1 MPSLFD
7 VGAGLNT
14 ISSAARTIGSS
25 AQGAFGSLGSVGGT
39 VSKLSAAI
47 SNLSSPLGLLSAVR
61 SISLPKG
68 GEVTGKIK
76 NVSAQIGGADA
87 DKDWRVKLKMTPGT
101 FFDASPV
108 FRPIREAGGLVFP
121 YTPTISISNTAKYS
135 PMQVTH
141 QNYVFQAYEYSQP
154 NSISISAP
162 FYCET
167 SVEAAYWISTIHFLR
182 SCTKM
187 FTGDSDLQGN
197 PPIILK
203 LSAYGD
209 YVFKNV
215 PVVVSDFKCDL
226 DATSDYIATDINK
239 LGNTNA
245 YGAGLDSINN
255 SVLSSV
261 GLISPNAARTIGQAR
276 QVAQVFKGA
285 AQSVASLISGA
296 SGGGGSGG
304 PSYAPTKSSI
314 TLTLVPVYSR
324 ESARTFSLQKFVNG
338 DYVNNNTGYI

>member
-1 MPSLFD
+1 MALFD
-7 VGAGLNT
+7 KGPGIST
-14 ISSAARTIGSS
+14 IASAARSVGSNAS
-25 AQGAFGSLGSVGGT
+25 SAFGSLGTVGGT
-39 VSKLSAAI
+39 ISKLSSAI

-61 SISLPKG
+61 SVNLPTG
-68 GEVTGKIK
+68 GEVASKIQ
-76 NVSAQIGGADA
+76 NAQASINGSDA
-87 DKDWRVKLKMTPGT
+87 DTDWRVKLKITPGT
-101 FFDASPV
+101 FFDSSQV
-108 FRPIREAGGLVFP
+108 FAPIKKAGGLIFP
-121 YTPTISISNTAKYS
+121 YTPTISIANTAKYS

-154 NSISISAP
+154 NNISISAP

-187 FTGDSDLQGN
+187 FTGDGDLQGN

-203 LSAYGD
+203 FSAYGD

-215 PVVVSDFKCDL
+215 PVVVSDFKVDL
-226 DATSDYIATDINK
+226 DASSDYIATDISK

-245 YGAGLDSINN
+245 YGGSMDAINN
-255 SVLSSV
+255 AVASAA
-261 GLISPNAARTIGQAR
+261 GMISPNAARTLGQLE
-276 QVAQVFKGA
+276 QVSQIYKGA
-285 AQSVASLISGA
+285 AQSVASVLSGA

-304 PSYAPTKSSI
+304 PSYAPTKSTI
-314 TLTLVPVYSR
+314 TVSLIPVYSR

-338 DYVNNNTGYI
+338 DYVNNGTGYI